1 VLRGV
6 THQHAVVVTRRAEL
20 LFLPQPDVP
29 RPPPP
34 ASPFPAIAQYKSDAD
49 PAPAQYKPDADQ
61 RSPAPLPGHFLT
73 AAAAAKPRAALL
85 RRGRRC
91 ALRTKFVRERDPMPS
106 LQAADVLAA
115 QRRAAVSRVAAA
127 LDAIPPFDDWKSR
140 DVSPPP
146 SY

>member
-1 VLRGV
+1 MCGRFCSLSSPASSRTPPYRCARPARLLR
-6 THQHAVVVTRRAEL
+6 RRA
-20 LFLPQPDVP
+20 
-29 RPPPP
+29 P
-34 ASPFPAIAQYKSDAD
+34 ARYKPDAD
-49 PAPAQYKPDADQ
+49 SAPAQYKPDADQ